1 MPVTV
6 QDALRPWMRRLRLRS
21 TLSDA
26 EVQGLLNLPGDLV
39 DYEPN
44 RDFVRLGE
52 HMHSACVVVSG
63 LAGRFDQT
71 ASGARQI
78 TALHIPGDACDLHS
92 VPVENSSSALQALTR
107 TKVLHISHEALRALA
122 AEFPAV
128 AMAFWRDC
136 VVDAAI
142 LSKWTL
148 NIGRASA
155 RQRVA
160 HLLCELALRYRV
172 INEDICDFPFPATQ
186 THIGDM
192 TGMTNVHINRT
203 LRGLADEGVAKVRG
217 GRIVITDWAAL
228 AAEGDFDP
236 LYLHLP
242 GDLGM
247 MPVPD

>member
-1 MPVTV
+1 MVATV
-6 QDALRPWMRRLRLRS
+6 QDALRPWMRRLQLRS

-26 EVQGLLNLPGDLV
+26 EVEGLLQLPGNLF
-39 DYEPN
+39 DYQPN

-52 HMHSACVVVSG
+52 RVHAACVVVSG

-92 VPVENSSSALQALTR
+92 VPVENSSTALQALTR
-107 TKVLHISHEALRALA
+107 TTVLHVPHEALRALA
-122 AEFPAV
+122 AEFPAL

-148 NIGRASA
+148 NIGRAST

-160 HLLCELALRYRV
+160 HLLCELALRYRA
-172 INEDICDFPFPATQ
+172 IGEDIGDFSFPATQ
-186 THIGDM
+186 THIGDL
-192 TGMTNVHINRT
+192 TGITNVHINRT
-203 LRGLADEGVAKVRG
+203 LRGLADEGLAIVRG
-217 GRIVITDWAAL
+217 GRIVITDWRGL
-228 AAEGDFDP
+228 AAEADFDP

-242 GDLGM
+242 GDLGL
-247 MPVPD
+247 MPAAG